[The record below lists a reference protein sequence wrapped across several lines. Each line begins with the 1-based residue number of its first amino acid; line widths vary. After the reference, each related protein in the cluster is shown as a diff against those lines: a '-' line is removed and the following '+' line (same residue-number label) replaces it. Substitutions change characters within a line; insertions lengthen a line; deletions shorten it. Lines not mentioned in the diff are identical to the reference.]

1 MKPLR
6 RLFAGAALAAA
17 LTAGITATA
26 VADPTTDTAPTTP
39 AGEDDTGWGT
49 PPTDPTPTPTPTG
62 PGARPADTA
71 WG

>member
-6 RLFAGAALAAA
+6 RLLVGAALAAA

-26 VADPTTDTAPTTP
+26 VADPATDTVPAAP

-49 PPTDPTPTPTPTG
+49 SPADPTPSPTG

>member
-1 MKPLR
+1 VKPLR
-6 RLFAGAALAAA
+6 RLLAGAFLTAA

-26 VADPTTDTAPTTP
+26 AADPVTDTVPASP

-49 PPTDPTPTPTPTG
+49 PPTDPTPTPTG